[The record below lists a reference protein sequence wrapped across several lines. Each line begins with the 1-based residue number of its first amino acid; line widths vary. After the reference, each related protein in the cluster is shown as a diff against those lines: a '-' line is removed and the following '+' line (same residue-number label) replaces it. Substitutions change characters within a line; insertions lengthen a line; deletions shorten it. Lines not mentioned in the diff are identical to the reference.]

1 MKRSHV
7 LASVFAALSLV
18 PAAASAQTAP
28 TFAER
33 AETTGRSIVDFAD
46 DVSDAEAAEL
56 AARYGVSLTDNSP
69 GIHDDDHLFVGP
81 LDAAHAAA
89 LARDPRVEGVESETT
104 LSASFVPDDPK
115 YTEQWHLTRV
125 GAESAWEY
133 GCGRGVTVAVI
144 DTGVACF
151 DKGPFTKGT
160 DLAGTRCVAGYNFS
174 NGTDDASDDHGHG
187 THVAGTIAQTTHN
200 GMGTA
205 GLAYCANLMPI
216 KVLSDSGSGT
226 NTNVAEGIRFAAD
239 HGAQVMNLS
248 LGGPFPSAVIAK
260 AVKHAQEK
268 GVLVVAAAGN
278 SGRSVGYPAA
288 YDGVLAVSATDS
300 NDALAW
306 FSSRGKQ
313 VGIAAPGV
321 GVTQQTVCNG
331 GLDRCEQ
338 FATWNGTSM
347 ATPHVAGAAAM
358 LIGSGMTDTNVVR
371 ATLEATSRPKEN
383 PEHFGAGILDVGA
396 AAKQAFFSHAWMRGL
411 AIFLALGLVRRR
423 ILKGGGVFSWG
434 PAATLGALLS
444 GVGLVVFAPWLGL
457 VGKSGAWAG
466 AFGAQARIAA
476 ELLSRPLGEWGIPL
490 FGAGAHGV
498 LVYGAA
504 IPMLALAMF
513 GFGIKKLRGL
523 TGGVAVGTAAYAG
536 VLAYTADVH
545 AVGGSFLL
553 RLVLVPTVLAAIW
566 LARHSLDT
574 KRG

>member
-1 MKRSHV
+1 MKRSQLLV
-7 LASVFAALSLV
+7 SMSVFALPSLALAQ
-18 PAAASAQTAP
+18 AAPSFDDGAA
-28 TFAER
+28 TF
-33 AETTGRSIVDFAD
+33 TGRTIVDFAD
-46 DVSDAEAAEL
+46 DVSPAEAAEL
-56 AARYGVSLTDNSP
+56 AARYGVHLTDNSP
-69 GIHDDDHLFVGP
+69 ALRDDDNLYVGEVG
-81 LDAAHAAA
+81 AAAAA
-89 LARDPRVEGVESETT
+89 LRADPRVEGVEAETL
-104 LSASFVPDDPK
+104 LSASFVPNDPK
-115 YTEQWHLTRV
+115 YASDQWHLTRV

-160 DLAGTRCVAGYNFS
+160 DLAGTRCVPGYNFAGNS
-174 NGTDDASDDHGHG
+174 DDASDDHGHG

-205 GLAYCANLMPI
+205 GLAYCASLMPI
-216 KVLSDSGSGT
+216 KVLAGNGSGT
-226 NTNVAEGIRFAAD
+226 NTAVAEGIRYAAD
-239 HGAQVMNLS
+239 HGAQIMNLS
-248 LGGPFPSAVIAK
+248 LGGPFPSAVIKK
-260 AVKHAQEK
+260 AVQHAVDK

-321 GVTQQTVCNG
+321 SVTQQTVCNG
-331 GLDRCEQ
+331 GRDRCEQ

-358 LIGSGMTDTNVVR
+358 LVGAGVTNLDTVR
-371 ATLEATSRPKEN
+371 SMLEATARPQEN
-383 PEHFGAGILDVGA
+383 AEHFGKGILDVGSA
-396 AAKQAFFSHAWMRGL
+396 VKQTFFAHLWMR
-411 AIFLALGLVRRR
+411 ALALLIAVAWVRRR
-423 ILKGGGVFSWG
+423 MVKRDGKFSWG
-434 PAATLGALLS
+434 LGATLGALTA
-444 GVGLVVFAPWLGL
+444 GTGLLAFAPLTGL
-457 VGKSGAWAG
+457 ISRAPEH
-466 AFGAQARIAA
+466 ARLAV

-490 FGAGAHGV
+490 LGAGPHSF

-504 IPMLALAMF
+504 IPMLALTLF
-513 GFGIKKLRGL
+513 GFGIQKLRGF
-523 TGGVAVGTAAYAG
+523 TGGLAAGTAAYAA

-553 RLVLVPTVLAAIW
+553 RLAMISTVIVSIW
-566 LARHSLDT
+566 IARISLDE
-574 KRG
+574 KRA

>member
-7 LASVFAALSLV
+7 LSALAALVAGSLL
-18 PAAASAQTAP
+18 PTLAAAQSAPSFPDQAG
-28 TFAER
+28 AL
-33 AETTGRSIVDFAD
+33 TGRVVVDFAD
-46 DVSDAEAAEL
+46 DVSAAEAADL

-69 GIHDDDHLFVGP
+69 GIRDDDQLYVGRV
-81 LDAAHAAA
+81 DADRAAA
-89 LARDPRVEGVESETT
+89 LRKDPRVEGVEVESTY
-104 LSASFVPDDPK
+104 SATFVPNDPK

-125 GAESAWEY
+125 GAEQAWEY

-160 DLAGTRCVAGYNFS
+160 DLAGTRCVPGYNFS
-174 NGTDDASDDHGHG
+174 NGSDDASDDHGHG

-216 KVLSDSGSGT
+216 KVLSGSGSGT
-226 NTNVAEGIRFAAD
+226 NTDVAEGIRFAAD
-239 HGAQVMNLS
+239 HGAQIMNLS

-260 AVKHAQEK
+260 AVKHAQSK

-288 YDGVLAVSATDS
+288 YPGVLAVSATDS

-347 ATPHVAGAAAM
+347 ATPHVAGAAA
-358 LIGSGMTDTNVVR
+358 LLVGSGMTDTNAVR
-371 ATLEATSRPKEN
+371 KTLESTARPQEN
-383 PEHFGAGILDVGA
+383 AEHFGAGILDVGA
-396 AAKQAFFSHAWMRGL
+396 AAKSTFLSHLWMRGF
-411 AIFLALGLVRRR
+411 AILLALALVRRR
-423 ILKGGGVFSWG
+423 IVKRGGVFSWG
-434 PAATLGALLS
+434 AGATFGAVLT
-444 GVGLVVFAPWLGL
+444 GVGLAAFAPLFGL
-457 VGKSGAWAG
+457 VSKAS
-466 AFGAQARIAA
+466 AFGSEARIAA

-490 FGAGAHGV
+490 LGAGPHSF

-504 IPMLALAMF
+504 IPMLALTLF
-513 GFGIKKLRGL
+513 GFGIKRLRGF

-553 RLVLVPTVLAAIW
+553 QLVLVFTALIGIW

-574 KRG
+574 KRT

>member
-7 LASVFAALSLV
+7 LASIFAALSVL
-18 PAAASAQTAP
+18 PAVASAQPAP
-28 TFAER
+28 SFSEEAG
-33 AETTGRSIVDFAD
+33 ATGRTIVDFAD
-46 DVSDAEAAEL
+46 DVTAAEEAEL
-56 AARYGVSLTDNSP
+56 AARYGVSLADNSP
-69 GIHDDDHLFVGP
+69 GIQHDDNLFVGH
-81 LDAAHAAA
+81 LDAARAAA
-89 LARDPRVEGVESETT
+89 LAKDPRVEGVEPETT

-160 DLAGTRCVAGYNFS
+160 DLAGTRCVPGYNFS

-216 KVLSDSGSGT
+216 KVLSGSGSGT
-226 NTNVAEGIRFAAD
+226 NTNVAEGIRYAAD

-260 AVKHAQEK
+260 AVKHAQDK

-313 VGIAAPGV
+313 VGISAPGV

-358 LIGSGMTDTNVVR
+358 LIGSGMTDTDVVR
-371 ATLEATSRPKEN
+371 NTLETTSRPKEN
-383 PEHFGAGILDVGA
+383 SEHFGSGILDVGA
-396 AAKQAFFSHAWMRGL
+396 AAKQTFLSHLWMRGL
-411 AIFLALGLVRRR
+411 AIVLALALVRRR
-423 ILKGGGVFSWG
+423 IVKRGGVFSWG
-434 PAATLGALLS
+434 PMATLGALLS
-444 GVGLVVFAPWLGL
+444 GVGVTVFAPFFGL
-457 VGKSGAWAG
+457 ITKAG
-466 AFGAQARIAA
+466 AFGTQARIAA
-476 ELLSRPLGEWGIPL
+476 ELASRPLGEWGLPL
-490 FGAGAHGV
+490 LGASAHSF
-498 LVYGAA
+498 LVYGTA
-504 IPMLALAMF
+504 IPMLALTLF
-513 GFGIKKLRGL
+513 GFGIKRLRGL

-536 VLAYTADVH
+536 ILAYTADVH

-553 RLVLVPTVLAAIW
+553 RVVLVPTVLIGLW

-574 KRG
+574 KRA